1 MAGFVAGLARPLDRW
16 RSKPQQAQRPAAV
29 PCQPGSHELQ
39 VLEARGY
46 PVFRHRIGDV
56 VREALDLGDGVA
68 HSHAHVHLREE
79 REVILRVTEAIGH
92 SYVITKM

>member
-1 MAGFVAGLARPLDRW
+1 M
-16 RSKPQQAQRPAAV
+16 
-29 PCQPGSHELQ
+29 
-39 VLEARGY
+39 LEARGY

-68 HSHAHVHLREE
+68 HGHAHVHLREE

-92 SYVITKM
+92 SHVVAKMREDRLYAGLLGVAREADLRILHLEATGD